1 MKTRLSKYS
10 FALSAVI
17 DVGGRGENP
26 PRQAKYKNRAAL
38 SLHFGTL
45 WFSVA
50 FLRFLE

>member
-26 PRQAKYKNRAAL
+26 PGKLNIKTGRHLAYILVPCGFQ
-38 SLHFGTL
+38 
-45 WFSVA
+45 
-50 FLRFLE
+50 